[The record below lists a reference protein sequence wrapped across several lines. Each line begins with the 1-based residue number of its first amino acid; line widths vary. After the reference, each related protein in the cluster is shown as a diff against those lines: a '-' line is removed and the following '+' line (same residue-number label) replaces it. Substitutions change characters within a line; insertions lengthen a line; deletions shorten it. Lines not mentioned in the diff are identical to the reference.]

1 MIELAEIIR
10 LEKGEAGTFGA
21 LKIDGQVTC
30 VTLEPEDRNN
40 AQGVSCIPEGDYIAK
55 RVNSPKYGDTFEI
68 SDVPNR
74 THILFHAGNVEN
86 HTKGCVL
93 LGRNFGALGKTVPSS
108 TPDKRSRVSC
118 WPCWKTTPSAS
129 GSRMLPGVHNGF
141 PLCHHRIFRR

>member
-93 LGRNFGALGKTVPSS
+93 LGRNFGALGKDRAVLNSGQTFKSFMLALLENDS
-108 TPDKRSRVSC
+108 FRVRISD
-118 WPCWKTTPSAS
+118 AS
-129 GSRMLPGVHNGF
+129 GGA
-141 PLCHHRIFRR
+141 